1 MERGE
6 ESFSVRYMG
15 DGVGAVSGEQAGI
28 GIFSDAGAGDQIAA
42 GEEINHATQFF
53 YQSIW

>member
-1 MERGE
+1 MDDRVP
-6 ESFSVRYMG
+6 SM
-15 DGVGAVSGEQAGI
+15 SGEQAGV

-53 YQSIW
+53 NQSIW